1 MNEMHTGSLVSIR
14 NLSKKY
20 GKHTALKD
28 VSLDIPR
35 GRIIGLLG
43 PNGSGKTTLIKLMNG
58 LLTPGKG
65 QILIDGNLPGVGT
78 KACVSY
84 LPERTYLPPAI
95 RVKQLLSYFT
105 DFYTDFDRQKAL
117 SMLTS
122 LQISPDASLK
132 TLSKGTKE
140 KVQLIMVMSR
150 KAQLYILDEPIAG
163 VDPAARDYIL
173 KTIIQ
178 DYSEEA
184 SILLSTHLISD
195 IEPILDDVI
204 FLKDGEITLTS
215 SVEDI
220 RNTYGKSVDA
230 YFREVFSC

>member
-105 DFYTDFDRQKAL
+105 DFYADFDRQKAL

>member
-65 QILIDGNLPGVGT
+65 QILIDGNLPGVET

>member
-20 GKHTALKD
+20 GKHIALD
-28 VSLDIPR
+28 DISLDIPR

-58 LLTPGKG
+58 LLTPGRG
-65 QILIDGNLPGVGT
+65 QILIAGNLPGPET

-84 LPERTYLPPAI
+84 LPERSYLPSGI

-105 DFYTDFDRQKAL
+105 DFYADFDSEKAL
-117 SMLTS
+117 SMLSS
-122 LQISPDASLK
+122 LQISPDCPLK

-150 KAQLYILDEPIAG
+150 KAQLYILDEPIAS

-173 KTIIQ
+173 HTIVTNYNEQ
-178 DYSEEA
+178 G
-184 SILLSTHLISD
+184 SILISTHLISD
-195 IEPILDDVI
+195 IEQILDDVI
-204 FLKDGEITLTS
+204 FLKNGEISMVS
-215 SVEDI
+215 SVDAI
-220 RNTYGKSVDA
+220 RSEHHKSVDDL
-230 YFREVFSC
+230 FREVYSC

>member
-105 DFYTDFDRQKAL
+105 DFYADFDRQKAL
-117 SMLTS
+117 AMLSS

>member
-35 GRIIGLLG
+35 CRIIGLLG

-84 LPERTYLPPAI
+84 LAERTYLPRAI

-105 DFYTDFDRQKAL
+105 DFYADFDRQKAL

>member
-65 QILIDGNLPGVGT
+65 QILIDGNLPGVET

-105 DFYTDFDRQKAL
+105 DFYADFDRQKAL
-117 SMLTS
+117 AMLTS